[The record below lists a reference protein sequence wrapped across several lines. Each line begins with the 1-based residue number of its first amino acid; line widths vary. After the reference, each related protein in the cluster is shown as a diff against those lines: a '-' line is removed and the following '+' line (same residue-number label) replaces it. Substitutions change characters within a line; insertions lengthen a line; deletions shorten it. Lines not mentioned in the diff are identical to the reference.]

1 MKSKYAYPNILRK
14 IYIRLHMK
22 YCKLFHKKY
31 IREYTAVFKYKNK
44 IDYFINATG
53 FNKRD
58 CIEKVRDVVFNSG
71 FFNGIKNKKDIQ
83 VLVIATV
90 EYTYEELYT
99 IY

>member
-58 CIEKVRDVVFNSG
+58 CIEKVRDIVFNSG
-71 FFNGIKNKKDIQ
+71 FFDEITNKKDIQ
-83 VLVIATV
+83 VIAIENEV
-90 EYTYEELYT
+90 NYYE
-99 IY
+99 